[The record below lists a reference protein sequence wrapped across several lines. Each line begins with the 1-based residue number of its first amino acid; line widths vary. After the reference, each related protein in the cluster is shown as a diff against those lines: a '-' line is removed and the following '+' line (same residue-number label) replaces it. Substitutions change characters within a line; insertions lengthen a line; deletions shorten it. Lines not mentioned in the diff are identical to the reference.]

1 MFSKWKS
8 KKEEKH
14 AEHIIEI
21 TAPVSGNSVPLSGVP
36 DEIFAGGHMGKGIAI
51 EPIEG
56 KLIAPF
62 DGKVAH
68 VVKTNHAVIL
78 EHSSGLQLLLHI
90 GIDTVSLK
98 GNGFVSHIANGDM
111 VKAGQ
116 TLIEF
121 DLDAIRAAGLPTI
134 TPVIVTSSEEVS
146 REVDCH
152 YGQVT
157 AGKESILTVA
167 SKAMIL

>member
-8 KKEEKH
+8 KKEEKR
-14 AEHIIEI
+14 AEPIMKI
-21 TAPVSGNSVPLSGVP
+21 TAPVSGQSIPLTDVP
-36 DEIFAGGHMGKGIAI
+36 DDTFSGGHMGKGVAI

-68 VVKTNHAVIL
+68 VVKTKHAVIL
-78 EHSSGLQLLLHI
+78 EHPSGLQLLLHI

-98 GNGFVSHIANGDM
+98 GNGFISHISNGDTI
-111 VKAGQ
+111 KAGQ

-121 DLDAIRAAGLPTI
+121 DLDAIRAAGYRTI
-134 TPVIVTSSEEVS
+134 TPVIVTTNEEFTPT
-146 REVDCH
+146 VDYH

-157 AGKESILTVA
+157 AGMEHILTVA
-167 SKAMIL
+167 SMQ

>member
-8 KKEEKH
+8 KKEEKRT
-14 AEHIIEI
+14 ETKIEI
-21 TAPVSGNSVPLSGVP
+21 SAPVSGQAVPLSGVP
-36 DEIFAGGHMGKGIAI
+36 DETFAGGHMGQGIAI
-51 EPIEG
+51 EPIVG
-56 KLIAPF
+56 RLVAPF

-78 EHSSGLQLLLHI
+78 EHASGMQLLLHI

-98 GNGFVSHIANGDM
+98 GSGFISHIANGDI

-121 DLDAIRAAGLPTI
+121 DLDAIRAAGLSTI
-134 TPVIVTSSEEVS
+134 TPVIVTSSEEYTFDV
-146 REVDCH
+146 EEH

-157 AGKESILTVA
+157 SGKDSILTVGF
-167 SKAMIL
+167 KETTL

>member
-1 MFSKWKS
+1 MFSRWKS

-14 AEHIIEI
+14 AE
-21 TAPVSGNSVPLSGVP
+21 PVLNIAAPLSGLAVALTDVP
-36 DEIFAGGHMGKGIAI
+36 DETFAGGHMGQGIAI
-51 EPIEG
+51 EPAEG
-56 KLIAPF
+56 RLIAPF
-62 DGKVAH
+62 DGVVAH

-78 EHSSGLQLLLHI
+78 EHASGLQLLLHI

-98 GNGFVSHIANGDM
+98 GSGFISHISSGDR

-121 DLDAIRAAGLPTI
+121 DLAAISSAGYRTI
-134 TPVIVTSSEEVS
+134 TPIIVTGNEVTPIA
-146 REVDCH
+146 DYH

-157 AGKESILTVA
+157 AGKDSILTLA
-167 SKAMIL
+167 SRQ

>member
-8 KKEEKH
+8 KKEAQPSK
-14 AEHIIEI
+14 IPVLEI
-21 TAPVSGNSVPLSGVP
+21 PAPVSGQAVSLTGVP
-36 DEIFAGGHMGKGIAI
+36 DEMFSGGHMGQGIAI
-51 EPIEG
+51 EPSEG

-68 VVKTNHAVIL
+68 VVKSNHAVII

-98 GNGFVSHIANGDM
+98 GSGFISHVASGDE

-121 DLDAIRAAGLPTI
+121 DIASIRAAGYQTVI
-134 TPVIVTSSEEVS
+134 PVIVTSNGETNPEVA
-146 REVDCH
+146 CH

-157 AGKESILTVA
+157 AGTNIILTVA
-167 SKAMIL
+167 SRQ

>member
-8 KKEEKH
+8 KKEEKLTQQVV
-14 AEHIIEI
+14 EI
-21 TAPVSGNSVPLSGVP
+21 TAPITGMAVPLAQVP
-36 DEIFAGGHMGKGIAI
+36 DDTFAGGHMGNGIAI
-51 EPIEG
+51 QPTEG
-56 KLIAPF
+56 ILKAPF

-68 VVKTNHAVIL
+68 IVKSSHALIL

-98 GNGFVSHIANGDM
+98 GNGFISHVASGDN

-121 DLDAIRAAGLPTI
+121 DLEAIRAAGFDTI
-134 TPVIVTSSEEVS
+134 SPIIVTATEETMP
-146 REVDCH
+146 EVECH

-157 AGKESILTVA
+157 AGEHVILSVV
-167 SKAMIL
+167 SKQ

>member
-1 MFSKWKS
+1 MFSKWRS

-14 AEHIIEI
+14 AAPVMEII
-21 TAPVSGNSVPLSGVP
+21 APVSGRSFPLSEVP
-36 DEIFAGGHMGKGIAI
+36 DETFAGGHMGEGIAI
-51 EPIEG
+51 EPSVG
-56 KLIAPF
+56 QLVAPF

-68 VVKTNHAVIL
+68 IVKTNHAVIL

-98 GNGFVSHIANGDM
+98 GSGFISHIATGDT

-121 DLDAIRAAGLPTI
+121 DMDVIRAAGLSTI
-134 TPVIVTSSEEVS
+134 TPVIVTSSEDFTFEVES
-146 REVDCH
+146 H
-152 YGQVT
+152 LGPVT
-157 AGKESILTVA
+157 SGKDRVLTVGF
-167 SKAMIL
+167 KETTL

>member
-1 MFSKWKS
+1 MFSKWRS
-8 KKEEKH
+8 KKEEKRT
-14 AEHIIEI
+14 ENMEI
-21 TAPVSGNSVPLSGVP
+21 TTPLSGTSVPLTEVP
-36 DEIFAGGHMGKGIAI
+36 DETFAGGHMGKGIAI
-51 EPIEG
+51 DPIEG

-78 EHSSGLQLLLHI
+78 EHPSGLQLLLHI

-98 GNGFVSHIANGDM
+98 GKGFTSHIASGDII
-111 VKAGQ
+111 KAGQ

-121 DLDAIRAAGLPTI
+121 DLDAIRAAGLRTI
-134 TPVIVTSSEEVS
+134 SPVIVTTSEEFTWD
-146 REVDCH
+146 VDCH

-167 SKAMIL
+167 PSKK

>member
-14 AEHIIEI
+14 VQRPLEI
-21 TAPVSGNSVPLSGVP
+21 TSPVSGECVPLTGVP
-36 DEIFAGGHMGKGIAI
+36 DDTFAGGHMGKGIAI
-51 EPIEG
+51 EPIVG
-56 KLIAPF
+56 KLVAPF

-90 GIDTVSLK
+90 GINTVSLK
-98 GNGFVSHIANGDM
+98 GKGFTSHIVSGDT

-121 DLDAIRAAGLPTI
+121 DLDSIRAAGFSTI
-134 TPVIVTSSEEVS
+134 TPVIVTTSENFTW
-146 REVDCH
+146 EVDCH

-157 AGKESILTVA
+157 VGKESVLTVA
-167 SKAMIL
+167 SM